1 MTSYQMAEL
10 KIQFDKSYGYA
21 DILNFQIY
29 LFPLKY
35 LGEQISA
42 TRLEEKLEKLDPW

>member
-1 MTSYQMAEL
+1 MTYQMAEL
-10 KIQFDKSYGYA
+10 KIKFDKSEGYA

-35 LGEQISA
+35 LGANFSN
-42 TRLEEKLEKLDPW
+42 